1 MFRRLTTIGKK
12 IKPENLKL
20 TRNMS
25 AEQEPPVKKQKPN
38 YNFRKDED
46 YTRLEDKNPNLKK
59 RKVAMIFGY
68 AGTGY
73 SGLQYNGVHK
83 TIEKEIWENLIA
95 NGYVSKDNAV
105 DLKKTGW
112 QRCARTDKGVHAL
125 GNLISFK
132 IQFDE
137 KDKTTEEIEKE
148 FVSKMNST
156 LPEQI
161 RMFGCQRVTGGFDAK
176 NSCSSRMYEYLLPTY
191 SFIGPQKDKSGIYN
205 ELRDKAFNG
214 GYENYQD
221 LENDKYWDDL
231 KQMGIDTFGKE
242 LYEEIKNFKFSTDKE
257 EAVDPERI
265 KLYEKSKELKVLETN
280 FKNSFRISEG
290 KLKDF
295 RMMMSQYLGYHN
307 FHNYTIGQSFKSAS
321 SFRYM
326 INITVEDPI
335 VNNGI
340 EWVKI
345 KIHGQSFMLHQ
356 IRKMIAMAVLCCR
369 YQCSKE
375 LMLESFTSKRF
386 NIPKAPPL
394 GLYLN
399 HPIFDFANNKLVQN
413 NHLPID
419 FTRFENDMDL
429 LQKNH
434 VFDKIYNVEVEE
446 NIYTTFFKFID
457 GFKFNNEISELSA
470 QDKETKTTEELEQ
483 NSSNPFAFFINCKKR
498 WDDDVENEV
507 LYTDDSNFKKMKE
520 EEKEKK
526 RLIRLEKRNERLAQ
540 EALEQKAAAD
550 AKEEVKP
557 EEIKEETKPEEAK
570 QESKPEEIKEEA
582 KSEEAKQEETK

>member
-1 MFRRLTTIGKK
+1 
-12 IKPENLKL
+12 
-20 TRNMS
+20 MS

-38 YNFRKDED
+38 YNFRQDED
-46 YTRLEDKNPNLKK
+46 YTRLEEKNPDLKK

-83 TIEKEIWENLIA
+83 TIEKEIWENLIL

-132 IQFDE
+132 IQFNE
-137 KDKTTEEIEKE
+137 KDKTKEEIEQE
-148 FVSKMNST
+148 FITKMNST

-205 ELRDKAFNG
+205 ELRDKNFNG
-214 GYENYQD
+214 GYENYED
-221 LENDKYWDDL
+221 LENDKYWDEL
-231 KQMGIDTFGKE
+231 KQIGIEKFGKE
-242 LYEEIKNFKFSTDKE
+242 LYEDIKNFKFSTDKE
-257 EAVDPERI
+257 ESVDPERI
-265 KLYEKSKELKVLETN
+265 SLYEKSKTLKALENN
-280 FKNSFRISEG
+280 FKNSYRLSEK
-290 KLKDF
+290 KLNDF

-326 INITVEDPI
+326 ININVEDPI

-369 YQCSKE
+369 YQCSKD
-375 LMLESFTSKRF
+375 LIQESFTSKRF

-399 HPIFDFANNKLVQN
+399 HPIFDFANKKLVQN
-413 NHLPID
+413 GHLPID

-457 GFKFNNEISELSA
+457 GFKFNNEISELSV
-470 QDKETKTTEELEQ
+470 QDKESKSTEELEQ

-498 WDDDVENEV
+498 WDDDIENEI
-507 LYTDDSNFKKMKE
+507 LYIDDSNFKKMKE

-526 RLIRLEKRNERLAQ
+526 RLMRLEKRNERLAQ
-540 EALEQKAAAD
+540 EALEKQESGAAD
-550 AKEEVKP
+550 EAKKD
-557 EEIKEETKPEEAK
+557 EEIKSKDVKKDEELKFEDVKED
-570 QESKPEEIKEEA
+570 EEIKSEDVKEDEEI
-582 KSEEAKQEETK
+582 KSETVTFIEPKQEA